1 MLQSLSDCKERE
13 ANYRAEQSQLE
24 RDISVYK
31 DGISAHRSR
40 MRDMQTAHQIRM
52 RELASTSNNSSTLPS
67 DGRRISDLTEACEK
81 LSSEIAEAER
91 SAEKELADISLGH
104 KVELQK
110 LDAQVQNIILF
121 CQSLLI
127 YIFRNEIQ
135 YFSVE
140 YS

>member
-31 DGISAHRSR
+31 DGTSAHRSR
-40 MRDMQTAHQIRM
+40 MWDMQTAHQIRL
-52 RELASTSNNSSTLPS
+52 RDLTSSSTISSSLQN
-67 DGRRISDLTEACEK
+67 GRRISDLTEACEK

-110 LDAQVQNIILF
+110 LDAQVQNID
-121 CQSLLI
+121 
-127 YIFRNEIQ
+127 
-135 YFSVE
+135 
-140 YS
+140 